1 VNSGPVSE
9 VWIEGPETRE
19 EKSDE
24 IHLRRNFVW
33 ALSVECSLAA
43 TNVLQTADQS
53 RKPASSGPAT
63 IGDKELDAFVKAYV
77 EYQKILSSY
86 APALKNAKDPGRKKQ
101 IEQEAN
107 AKVKRALDSNGLSAE
122 RYNQIFATV
131 NADEPLRKKV
141 LKQVEEQ
148 RRNS

>member
-1 VNSGPVSE
+1 MKYTV
-9 VWIEGPETRE
+9 
-19 EKSDE
+19 
-24 IHLRRNFVW
+24 RRNFVG
-33 ALSVECSLAA
+33 ALLVGCSLAA
-43 TNVLQTADQS
+43 TNVLQAAEQS
-53 RKPASSGPAT
+53 RNPPSSGPAT
-63 IGDKELDAFVKAYV
+63 ISDRELDAFVKAYV
-77 EYQKILSSY
+77 EYQKILANT

-107 AKVKRALDSNGLSAE
+107 AKIKRALDSNGLSAD

>member
-1 VNSGPVSE
+1 MKFSV
-9 VWIEGPETRE
+9 
-19 EKSDE
+19 
-24 IHLRRNFVW
+24 RRNFVW
-33 ALSVECSLAA
+33 ALLVGCSLAA
-43 TNVLQTADQS
+43 TNVLQAAEQS
-53 RKPASSGPAT
+53 RKPASSGSAT
-63 IGDKELDAFVKAYV
+63 ISNRELDAFVRAYV
-77 EYQKILSSY
+77 EYQKIQANY

-107 AKVKRALDSNGLSAE
+107 AKVKRALESNGLSAN

-131 NADEPLRKKV
+131 NANEPLRKKV